1 MKTASGTLLFLLL
14 FTRVSSQ
21 ITEIQR
27 DSRIYAFNVNSNL
40 SFVGHE
46 FRNHQI
52 SNFSTK
58 FMATQCAMECHRT
71 ARCQS
76 FNFAS
81 KTRQCLLNDAT
92 HEDFPEDLA
101 NDSSTT
107 GTVYY
112 LKEAISINP
121 DAIGPCG
128 NHPCK
133 NGGRCLDTISAVSGN
148 RTFFCLCQNGWKGD
162 ICDIKEESLGWAQW
176 VEWSQCS
183 TTCGNGYHIRQR
195 KCKNLDSGMDLASS
209 KCYGR
214 DTDYKACQFR
224 KCPRWNEWGVWGE
237 CSTLNSCG
245 KGSRSRT
252 RTCGNG
258 GRPGVDRYCL
268 GPVNETM
275 ACDSVPCN
283 GMVRL
288 RDGEKFGE
296 GRVEMYHSH
305 SKKWMQVCGKKWTQR
320 SADTACKQRGFL
332 GAHKVLTNGEYGK
345 SDSLDVVS
353 LECTGSESFLH
364 QCLRVRADQCSVMA
378 GVQCMVRGAWSLWSS
393 WGNCS
398 VTCENG
404 TRTRTRVCNHPPPNF
419 RGRECPDT
427 DIEYKPCTMIMCP
440 VDGIW
445 REWST
450 WSECSVSC
458 ANGTKYRT
466 RSCLGPFHEGQN
478 CSGDYRET
486 TDCFPK
492 ECPVDGVWNGWM
504 QWSECT
510 VSCGYGTRNR
520 SRTCKG
526 PYYKGKECDGPK
538 DETESCNAF
547 SCPVDG
553 SWKTWNGW
561 ESCSVTCGGG
571 IQNRTRECN
580 LPLHGGETCIGHSE
594 ESRKCNEH
602 PCPVDGVW
610 TAWADWSDCSVT
622 CANGT
627 QWRNRTCVGPR
638 YGGMNCTGDET
649 QEKICVAASCPV
661 NGVWKPWSEWDSCN
675 VTCGGGEKARR
686 RECNGPFFDGD
697 PCEGPTEERLTCNT
711 FNCPIDGVWEAWT
724 TWTSCSRPCGTGE
737 QVRSRNCAGP
747 FYNGSDCLGDWNQT
761 KTCNTHSCAVDGYW
775 HEWSNW
781 TSCNVSCGGGSIWR
795 RRRCEQPLF
804 GGENCTGPSV
814 ELQDCNTFP
823 CPVDGVFTAWGDW
836 SACSLT
842 CGNGTQSK
850 NRSCEGPYFGGK
862 NCTGDWGQTKDCNTF
877 PCPVDGF
884 WLNWSNWSDCSKSC
898 GRGFMYR
905 TRVCEDPKYGGSEC
919 VGVSNETMPCNPSSC
934 PVDGLWN
941 TWQAWSDCFGTC
953 GVGIQYRNRTCD
965 GPYYGGSNCTGPE
978 NENQECFTKECPV
991 DGLFTEWLTWSHC
1004 SVSCGGSLR
1013 NRTRSCIGPF
1023 FGGKDCEGPRND
1035 SEVCG
1040 ETPCPVDGEWS
1051 LWSSWGGC
1059 SETCGK
1065 GQTQRYRYC
1074 TENKFGG
1081 KNCSGDSLQHQ
1092 DCNDFPCPIDG
1103 VFNPWSNWTECS
1115 KTCGTGI
1122 QSRNRTCDGPYHN
1135 GQECMGNYSDSQEC
1149 NTHHCPVDGVFME
1162 WSTWT
1167 DCSLSCGSGK
1177 QSRSRICVGPF
1188 YGGSGCDGSFQDNR
1202 TCNDHHCPVDGV
1214 WDDWG
1219 PWKDCDVTCG
1229 GGNQTRERTCTGP
1242 FYGGAPCNGSWNDTQ
1257 ECNTF
1262 PCPVDGL
1269 WLSWGGWGTCN
1280 VTCGGGTRLRN
1291 RTCDGPYFGGKSC
1304 EGEEE
1309 DSSSCNDFPCPI
1321 DGVWNPWSIWD
1332 NCSESCGGGN
1342 QSRYRTCDGPYY
1354 GGMNCSG
1361 NDTEARDCNT
1371 HHCPVDGV
1379 FGNWSQ
1385 WYDCSVTCGGGV
1397 QWRNRS
1403 CIGPF
1408 YGGKDCSGA
1417 FEESS
1422 TCNTHPCPIDGK
1434 WKSWGEWDTCNVTCG
1449 GGIQKRVRDCDGPF
1463 HGGNNCTG
1471 PADSYQECNTQPCPV
1486 DGVWK
1491 DWAGWGECSLSCGG
1505 GIQTRFRD
1513 CNGPFHGGANC
1524 TGPDES
1530 SQACNTQPCPVDG
1543 EFTDWTDWGKCD
1555 VTCGG
1560 GSQLRSRACNGPFH
1574 GGQNCSGAWEET
1586 QTCNSQNCPE
1596 DGVWMTWSLWGD
1608 CTVTCGGGLQYRN
1621 RSCDGPRYGGAEC
1634 AGAGEEQRDCGKNPC
1649 PIPGDWMSWS
1659 GWSRCSATCGTGVRW
1674 RTRDCNETSYGD
1686 LTAPCEGTSN
1696 GTEDC
1701 NTFPCRPYAATCS
1714 NLRDMGMVDSGMVQL
1729 KPERRDLYSEKPEL
1743 EPVWLYC
1750 DMESEGGIGVTV
1762 VGHDKESRTNVN
1774 GYEGA
1779 GSYLAKVTYEVSTD
1793 HVIAIID
1800 QSKFC
1805 KQFLRWECKGAVIHN
1820 PHQKDSWT
1828 TFWTNRSSEFNQ
1840 YNTPA
1845 TYFPGAKPGSG
1856 NCACGDTGTC
1866 TNKSLSCNCD
1876 SNDFEWRSDEGFVTY
1891 KDDLPILAFRA
1902 GDTGNEPVEQGAH
1915 TIGRVYCQGVA

>member
-934 PVDGLWN
+934 PVDGLW
-941 TWQAWSDCFGTC
+941 
-953 GVGIQYRNRTCD
+953 
-965 GPYYGGSNCTGPE
+965 
-978 NENQECFTKECPV
+978 
-991 DGLFTEWLTWSHC
+991 
-1004 SVSCGGSLR
+1004 
-1013 NRTRSCIGPF
+1013 
-1023 FGGKDCEGPRND
+1023 
-1035 SEVCG
+1035 
-1040 ETPCPVDGEWS
+1040 
-1051 LWSSWGGC
+1051 
-1059 SETCGK
+1059 
-1065 GQTQRYRYC
+1065 
-1074 TENKFGG
+1074 
-1081 KNCSGDSLQHQ
+1081 
-1092 DCNDFPCPIDG
+1092 
-1103 VFNPWSNWTECS
+1103 
-1115 KTCGTGI
+1115 
-1122 QSRNRTCDGPYHN
+1122 
-1135 GQECMGNYSDSQEC
+1135 
-1149 NTHHCPVDGVFME
+1149 
-1162 WSTWT
+1162 
-1167 DCSLSCGSGK
+1167 
-1177 QSRSRICVGPF
+1177 
-1188 YGGSGCDGSFQDNR
+1188 
-1202 TCNDHHCPVDGV
+1202 
-1214 WDDWG
+1214 
-1219 PWKDCDVTCG
+1219 
-1229 GGNQTRERTCTGP
+1229 
-1242 FYGGAPCNGSWNDTQ
+1242 
-1257 ECNTF
+1257 
-1262 PCPVDGL
+1262 
-1269 WLSWGGWGTCN
+1269 LSWGGWGTCN